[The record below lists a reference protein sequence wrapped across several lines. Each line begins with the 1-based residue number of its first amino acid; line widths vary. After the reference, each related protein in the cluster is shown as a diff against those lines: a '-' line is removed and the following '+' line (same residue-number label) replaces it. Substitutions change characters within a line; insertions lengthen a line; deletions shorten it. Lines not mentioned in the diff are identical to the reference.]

1 MKSLWLYL
9 HFPQLQLDG
18 LLSQLQGMHDPV
30 HSIVVLDAL
39 QNKVLQLNQQARDA
53 GVNCNMG
60 LATAAALC
68 RELQVIPYQPEVE
81 QNKLREIAQ
90 WLYLLTCDM
99 SFYPPNGLLLRIHN
113 MLHLYGG
120 LDAYW
125 QSLRKHLDSLALVY
139 QYATAHTPFA
149 ARMLASRGDNLI
161 SDDANIVKQ
170 ALARCRLSDT
180 ELDTKTV
187 DKLMRVGVNSVADL
201 LHIPL
206 SDLAKRFDSELVT
219 YLGRLNGTFQHPQV
233 FFHPPKAFS
242 RYLELLY
249 EIDNKSLLLH
259 PMRLLLRALQQFL
272 KIRDQVTNQLHIILH
287 QRGKDELSLQLG
299 SGQGEYLAT
308 AWLSLLSLKLECVQ
322 LQAPVFAITLN
333 CPETRLR
340 CPDKPDM
347 FEGSRGSLSHLQLV
361 ALLQARLGEQAI
373 QSPHLLDDFRPEV
386 ASRCG
391 APLGDHPQPSY
402 LQGLR
407 PSFLLDQPQALIEK
421 VSLLQGPERIVSGWW
436 DKQPMIRDY
445 FIARSGRGK
454 WYWVFKTPDSRWYLH
469 GVFS

>member
-1 MKSLWLYL
+1 MKNLWLYL

-18 LLSQLQGMHDPV
+18 LLSQQQGVQDPTV
-30 HSIVVLDAL
+30 AVVVLDAQ
-39 QNKVLQLNQQARDA
+39 QNTVLQLNQQAKEA
-53 GVNCNMG
+53 GLNCSMG

-68 RELQVIPYQPEVE
+68 KELQVIPYQVEIE
-81 QNKLREIAQ
+81 QNKLREVAQ
-90 WLYLLTCDM
+90 WLYLITSDM

-125 QSLRKHLDSLALVY
+125 QSLKNHLTALGLVY

-149 ARMLASRGDNLI
+149 ARMLARRGENLI
-161 SDDANIVKQ
+161 SDDLNVFKSV
-170 ALARCRLSDT
+170 LLRCRLSDT

-187 DKLMRVGVNSVADL
+187 HKLMRVGVNSVADL

-206 SDLAKRFDSELVT
+206 ADLAKRFDSELVT
-219 YLGRLNGTFQHPQV
+219 YLGRLNGTFQHPQI
-233 FFHPPKAFS
+233 FFHPPKVFS
-242 RYLELLY
+242 HYLELLY
-249 EIDNKSLLLH
+249 EIDNTQLLLH
-259 PMRLLLRALQQFL
+259 PMKLLLRALQQFL

-287 QRGKDELSLQLG
+287 QRDMGDLSLQLG
-299 SGQGEYLAT
+299 SGQGEYQAT
-308 AWLSLLSLKLECVQ
+308 AWLRLLSLRLESLQ

-333 CPETRLR
+333 CTETRLR
-340 CPDKPDM
+340 CPDKLDL
-347 FEGSRGSLSHLQLV
+347 FEGSRGSLSHMQLV

-391 APLGDHPQPSY
+391 APLSDSAQPSY

-407 PSFLLDQPQALIEK
+407 PSFLLAPPQALIEK
-421 VSLLQGPERIVSGWW
+421 VSLLHGPERIVSGWW
-436 DKQPMIRDY
+436 DKQPMVRDY
-445 FIARSGRGK
+445 FIARSGRGS